1 MPETPLKAR
10 RRQRGLSAIEV
21 AVRSGIEYARYNRL
35 ENWITPRPDEM
46 ERIERVLAEGPR
58 LPQSRMETAR
68 RLATGV

>member
-35 ENWITPRPDEM
+35 ENWIVPRPDEM

-58 LPQSRMETAR
+58 PPQSRMETACR
-68 RLATGV
+68 SATGV